1 MAASDSRLGWLEGNR
16 ALLRPSQCKT
26 GIYNMLG
33 GLGQSGCWGGD
44 RSERSSIRVIGAKFF
59 LDMIVRCTYYIV
71 MRTTYHVLRGTILM
85 MRKTQDDAELA
96 DFGRFSEP
104 ALLILISLAEEPRHG
119 YSMTEDIEAIAG
131 VRLGPGTLY
140 GALARLEA
148 RGMIEPLKSEDR
160 RNPYRLT
167 ALGERALRARLDS
180 MMAVARTGQRRL
192 ASA

>member
-1 MAASDSRLGWLEGNR
+1 M
-16 ALLRPSQCKT
+16 LRH
-26 GIYNMLG
+26 
-33 GLGQSGCWGGD
+33 
-44 RSERSSIRVIGAKFF
+44 
-59 LDMIVRCTYYIV
+59 TYYIT
-71 MRTTYHVLRGTILM
+71 MRNTHHVLRGPILM
-85 MRKTQDDAELA
+85 IRKTKDDAELD

-104 ALLILISLAEEPRHG
+104 ALLILVSLAEGPRHG
-119 YSMTEDIEAIAG
+119 YSMTEDIEAIAD

-148 RGMIEPLKSEDR
+148 RGLIEPLKSEDR

-192 ASA
+192 ANA

>member
-1 MAASDSRLGWLEGNR
+1 
-16 ALLRPSQCKT
+16 
-26 GIYNMLG
+26 
-33 GLGQSGCWGGD
+33 
-44 RSERSSIRVIGAKFF
+44 
-59 LDMIVRCTYYIV
+59 
-71 MRTTYHVLRGTILM
+71 MRNTHHVLRRAIFM
-85 MRKTQDDAELA
+85 VRKANHDAELD

-104 ALLILISLAEEPRHG
+104 ALLILVSLAGGPRHG

-148 RGMIEPLKSEDR
+148 RGLIEPLKSEDR

-167 ALGERALRARLDS
+167 ALGERALRVRLDS

-192 ASA
+192 AHA